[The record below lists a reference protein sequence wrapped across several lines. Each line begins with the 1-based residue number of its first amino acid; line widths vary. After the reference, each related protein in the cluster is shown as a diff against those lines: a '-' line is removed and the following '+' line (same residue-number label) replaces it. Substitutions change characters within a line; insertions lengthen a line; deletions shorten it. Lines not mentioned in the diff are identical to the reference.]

1 MMINNEKFSNELT
14 RLLTF
19 IEERLV
25 PEHPTAVVTLEY
37 FVLAIFDQ
45 KDSFIYKIFYDNM
58 LSTNIEALY
67 EAYYHLVSQKA
78 LTAIRPNREIKY
90 DYKFQKALEDADKE
104 REKLGSEKIT
114 SEHVFLAILA
124 DNRDDNKIKKVFET
138 AAMSYATLFDKVK
151 TKKKMEDS
159 SILEDKLK
167 EQLPPKQG
175 SDPKNGARP
184 TVIEVR
190 ATGENPNDI
199 VNAIMNGFSG
209 MRGQQGN
216 QNLGEDSALNQYCTN
231 LNQQVREGKIDKLVG
246 REKEL
251 EAIIRVLGRRKK
263 NNAIL
268 VGNGGVG
275 KSAILEGL
283 AYIIEHNE
291 VPPILYG
298 KQIMSLNMTALMSGT
313 TLRGMFE
320 ERVNEL
326 LKELSKNKQYLLV
339 IDNIDSTLSAK
350 NGSEDFGLASM
361 LSHALDNGDIQVIGT
376 ADFKGYRN
384 TFDKDPSLGRKFQKI
399 IVDAPTK
406 EETLTILNNI
416 CKYYEDFHRVKYEQE
431 AINSCVELAE
441 KYITERN
448 LPDSAIDILD
458 EVGSNL
464 SPNNK
469 TSPSIEKASKDLKDI
484 QAQIEKFKSE
494 DDYESADA
502 LNELE
507 MSAKLK
513 LIEVTKQYDA
523 EVENVSV
530 TKDDI
535 YDIVSLK
542 TGIPI
547 SKLSVDDKTRVASMD
562 ARIKQEVIGQ
572 DEAVDAVCKAIKRNR
587 IGIKSGR
594 TYGAFLFLGGTGRG
608 KSLLAKKLAKEVFG
622 DENNLVRF
630 DMSEYMDKTSVNKL
644 IGANPGYVGYEEGG
658 LMTEQIKN
666 KKHCVILLDEIEKAD
681 PEVYNIFL
689 QVFDEGFLTDNSGM
703 KVDFKNTI
711 IILTSNA
718 GAKAA
723 SDFGKGI
730 GFTENVDQNSKKILM
745 KKLKNRFPPEFLNRL
760 DDIVY
765 FNKLSDDNL
774 CEIVKLELNKF
785 KTRINEIGHDIE
797 YDDSAVKHI
806 LELVKTES
814 EFGARPIIR
823 AIENEYEDRITDLL
837 LANDYQDKHTFKISC
852 LAKDQVSVA

>member
-1 MMINNEKFSNELT
+1 MINNEKFSNELN
-14 RLLTF
+14 RLLAF
-19 IEERLV
+19 IEEKLV
-25 PEHPTAVVTLEY
+25 AEHPTAIVTLDY

-58 LSTNIEALY
+58 LSSAIETLN

-90 DYKFQKALEDADKE
+90 DYRFLKAIEESDKE
-104 REKLGSEKIT
+104 REKLGDDKIT
-114 SEHVFLAILA
+114 SEHVFLAILS
-124 DNRDDNKIKKVFET
+124 DNREDNKIKKVFEK
-138 AAMSYATLFDKVK
+138 AAMSYSILFEKVR
-151 TKKKMEDS
+151 TKKKIEDS
-159 SILEDKLK
+159 PSIIPDNNLPAPP
-167 EQLPPKQG
+167 QQQAPPK
-175 SDPKNGARP
+175 
-184 TVIEVR
+184 TIIEVK
-190 ATGENPNDI
+190 ATGENPSDI
-199 VNAIMNGFSG
+199 VNAIINGFNG
-209 MRGQQGN
+209 MKNHEAPPQIRD
-216 QNLGEDSALNQYCTN
+216 DSPLKQFCSN
-231 LNQQVREGKIDKLVG
+231 LNELVRKGKIDKLVG
-246 REKEL
+246 REKEVN
-251 EAIIRVLGRRKK
+251 AIIRVLGRRKK

-268 VGNGGVG
+268 VGDGGVG
-275 KSAILEGL
+275 KTAIIEGL
-283 AYIIEHNE
+283 AYLIENGS

-298 KQIMSLNMTALMSGT
+298 KQVLSLNMTALMSGT

-320 ERVNEL
+320 ERVNAL
-326 LKELSKNKQYLLV
+326 LNELSKNPQYLLV

-350 NGSEDFGLASM
+350 NGNEEFGLSAM
-361 LSHALDNGDIQVIGT
+361 LSNALDNGEIQVIGT
-376 ADFKGYRN
+376 ADFKGYRS

-399 IVDAPTK
+399 IVEAPTR
-406 EETLTILNNI
+406 EETLEILRNV
-416 CKYYEDFHRVKYEQE
+416 KGYYEDFHKVTYTDE
-431 AINSCVELAE
+431 AIDTCVSLAE
-441 KYITERN
+441 KYITERR
-448 LPDSAIDILD
+448 LPDSAIDLFD

-469 TSPSIEKASKDLKDI
+469 TNEEIEKASADLRDI
-484 QAQIEKFKSE
+484 QAQIDKFKSE
-494 DDYESADA
+494 DDYESADS
-502 LNELE
+502 LTELE
-507 MSAKLK
+507 NSAKLK
-513 LIEVTKQYDA
+513 LIEVTKQYDKQS
-523 EVENVSV
+523 ESVPV

-535 YDIVSLK
+535 YDIVSVK

-547 SKLSVDDKTRVASMD
+547 NKLTTDDKERIATMD
-562 ARIKQEVIGQ
+562 ERIKQEVIGQ
-572 DEAVDAVCKAIKRNR
+572 DEAVDAVCRAIKRNR
-587 IGIKSGR
+587 VGIKNGR

-681 PEVYNIFL
+681 PDVYNIFL

-730 GFTENVDQNSKKILM
+730 GFTENEDANVRKILM

-760 DDIVY
+760 DDIIY
-765 FNKLSDDNL
+765 FNKLTDDNL
-774 CEIVKLELNKF
+774 KEIVRLEMNKMSD
-785 KTRINEIGHDIE
+785 RVRSIGHE
-797 YDDSAVKHI
+797 VEFDDSSVEHI
-806 LELVKTES
+806 LEMVKTES

-823 AIENEYEDRITDLL
+823 AIENEYEDKITDLI
-837 LANDYQDKHTFKISC
+837 LANEYSEKHTFHISC
-852 LAKDQVSVA
+852 FSENDVSVV

>member
-1 MMINNEKFSNELT
+1 MINNEKFSNELN

-78 LTAIRPNREIKY
+78 LTAIRPNREVKY
-90 DYKFQKALEDADKE
+90 DYRFQKALDEADKE
-104 REKLGSEKIT
+104 REKLGDEKIT
-114 SEHVFLAILA
+114 SEHVFLAILN

-138 AAMSYATLFDKVK
+138 AAMSYATLFEKVK
-151 TKKKMEDS
+151 TKKKIEDTS
-159 SILEDKLK
+159 FTEP
-167 EQLPPKQG
+167 QNNT
-175 SDPKNGARP
+175 SDNLQAPNAPKNGVRP
-184 TVIEVR
+184 TIIEVR
-190 ATGENPNDI
+190 ATGDNPNDI
-199 VNAIMNGFSG
+199 VNAIMNGFGG
-209 MRGQQGN
+209 MRNQQQGGE
-216 QNLGEDSALNQYCTN
+216 LSEDSALKQYCVN
-231 LNQQVREGKIDKLVG
+231 LNELVKKGKIDKLVG

-251 EAIIRVLGRRKK
+251 NAIIRVLGRRKK

-268 VGNGGVG
+268 VGDGGVG

-283 AYIIEHNE
+283 AYLIEQGE

-298 KQIMSLNMTALMSGT
+298 KQILSLNMTALMSGT

-326 LKELSKNKQYLLV
+326 LKELAKNPQYLLV
-339 IDNIDSTLSAK
+339 IDNIDNTLSAK

-361 LSHALDNGDIQVIGT
+361 LSHALDNGEIQVIGT

-416 CKYYEDFHRVKYEQE
+416 KEYYEQFHRVTYEQE
-431 AINSCVELAE
+431 AIDSCVELAE
-441 KYITERN
+441 KYITERH
-448 LPDSAIDILD
+448 LPDSAIDLLD
-458 EVGSNL
+458 EVGSSL

-469 TSPSIEKASKDLKDI
+469 TNEAIEKASKDLKDI
-484 QAQIEKFKSE
+484 QSQI
-494 DDYESADA
+494 ADGLA
-502 LNELE
+502 DLE
-507 MSAKLK
+507 NAAKLK
-513 LIEVTKQYDA
+513 LIEVTKNYDNLTSSI
-523 EVENVSV
+523 VVK
-530 TKDDI
+530 KDDI
-535 YDIVSLK
+535 YDIVSIK

-547 SKLSVDDKTRVASMD
+547 NKLTLDDKSRVATMD
-562 ARIKQEVIGQ
+562 VRIKEEVIGQ
-572 DEAVDAVCKAIKRNR
+572 NEAVDAVCKAIRRNR
-587 IGIKSGR
+587 IGLKNGR

-644 IGANPGYVGYEEGG
+644 IGANPGYIGYDEGG

-730 GFTENVDQNSKKILM
+730 GFTENVDDNTKKILL
-745 KKLKNRFPPEFLNRL
+745 KKLKNKFPPEFLNRL
-760 DDIVY
+760 DDIIY
-765 FNKLSDDNL
+765 FNKLTDDNL
-774 CEIVKLELNKF
+774 REIVKLELNKL
-785 KTRINEIGHDIE
+785 KARVNSIGHDVS
-797 YDDSAVKHI
+797 YDDSAVEHI
-806 LELVKTES
+806 LEMVKGES

-823 AIENEYEDRITDLL
+823 AIENEYEDKITDLL
-837 LANDYQDKHTFKISC
+837 LANDYPDRHTFFISC
-852 LAKDQVSVA
+852 FSKNDVSVV

>member
-58 LSTNIEALY
+58 LSTNIDALY
-67 EAYYHLVSQKA
+67 EAYYHLVTQKQ
-78 LTAIRPNREIKY
+78 LLAIRPNREIKY
-90 DYKFQKALEDADKE
+90 DYRFQKALEEADKE
-104 REKLGSEKIT
+104 REKLGEEKIT

-138 AAMSYATLFDKVK
+138 AAMSYATLFEKVK
-151 TKKKMEDS
+151 TKKKIEDS
-159 SILEDKLK
+159 SLIEEK
-167 EQLPPKQG
+167 PKDETPQKPG
-175 SDPKNGARP
+175 QFPGRP

-190 ATGENPNDI
+190 ATGDNPNDI
-199 VNAIMNGFSG
+199 VNAIMNGFGG
-209 MRGQQGN
+209 MRNQQN
-216 QNLGEDSALNQYCTN
+216 NNLGEDSALKQYCTN
-231 LNQQVREGKIDKLVG
+231 LNQLVKEGKIDKLVG

-251 EAIIRVLGRRKK
+251 KAIIRVLGRRKK

-268 VGNGGVG
+268 VGDGGVG

-283 AYIIEHNE
+283 AYLIEKNE

-320 ERVNEL
+320 ERVNQL
-326 LKELSKNKQYLLV
+326 LKELSKNPQYLLV

-361 LSHALDNGDIQVIGT
+361 LSHALDNGEIQVIGT

-416 CKYYEDFHRVKYEQE
+416 KEYYEAFHRVHYEQE
-431 AINSCVELAE
+431 AIDACVDLAE
-441 KYITERN
+441 KYITERH
-448 LPDSAIDILD
+448 LPDSAIDLMD
-458 EVGSNL
+458 EIGSSL

-469 TSPSIEKASKDLKDI
+469 TNEAIEKASNDLRDI
-484 QAQIEKFKSE
+484 QAQIEKFKAD
-494 DDYESADA
+494 DDYESADG
-502 LNELE
+502 LVELE
-507 MSAKLK
+507 NVAKLK

-523 EVENVSV
+523 EIEHVAVK
-530 TKDDI
+530 KDDI

-547 SKLSVDDKTRVASMD
+547 NKLTVDDKARVATMD
-562 ARIKQEVIGQ
+562 VRIKQEVIGQ
-572 DEAVDAVCKAIKRNR
+572 DEAVNAVCKAIRRNR
-587 IGIKSGR
+587 IGLKNGR

-622 DENNLVRF
+622 DESNLVRF

-644 IGANPGYVGYEEGG
+644 IGANPGYIGYDEGG

-723 SDFGKGI
+723 NEFGKGI
-730 GFTENVDQNSKKILM
+730 GFTENVDENSKKILM

-765 FNKLSDDNL
+765 FNKLTDDNL
-774 CEIVKLELNKF
+774 REIVKLELNKL
-785 KTRINEIGHDIE
+785 KTRVEGIGHDVE
-797 YDDSAVKHI
+797 YDESAVEHI
-806 LELVKTES
+806 LEMVKTES

-823 AIENEYEDRITDLL
+823 AIENEYEDKITDLL
-837 LANDYQDKHTFKISC
+837 LTNDYQDKHTFNISC
-852 LAKDQVSVA
+852 FSKNDVSVV